1 MPFPFIPIHPL
12 RLIFLG
18 ALIGYSRQL
27 RNSPFRSFRTATSNR
42 RSFCCRPNGTGLA
55 VAARLSDVRFSFR
68 YFPPL
73 FRSPSSLSLCPRAGR
88 ASGQTN
94 FAIKQS
100 DARMAVVMMA
110 ERRERK
116 RTRGR
121 ERERERERK
130 EKRDRQEM
138 EPVRERLRLI

>member
-1 MPFPFIPIHPL
+1 MMPFSFIPIHPL

-18 ALIGYSRQL
+18 ALIGHDGP

-55 VAARLSDVRFSFR
+55 VAARLPDVRFSFR
-68 YFPPL
+68 HFPPL
-73 FRSPSSLSLCPRAGR
+73 FRSPTSLSLCPRAGR

-94 FAIKQS
+94 FVIKQS

-116 RTRGR
+116 RGG
-121 ERERERERK
+121 ERERERESGRWN
-130 EKRDRQEM
+130 RFARGCDD
-138 EPVRERLRLI
+138 